1 MSSFNAIFQI
11 IENKKCP
18 LYKLDDI
25 LRLTDKALFPP
36 DNKPV
41 CLILAREMTELLFS
55 LLSQKFDD
63 TSKDLIFSCSG
74 CSGLIKFKMNQSDA
88 VSEDEASL
96 SISEIFGKRINVP
109 PKAAEGIDKL
119 PLFQAMERKNL
130 ATILSYFTYRQL
142 EPGVEIFRK
151 GEKGDD
157 VIIILSGRVAVLDGN
172 LNIATLSRG
181 EILGEMSQL
190 TSQAVSATVKTV
202 EKTEV
207 LSISGENFRKVL
219 EENPSLYLYFLRLF
233 SERLTKSNA
242 ARLQEVA
249 SAMSGTL
256 DEMPQVEL
264 FQVFHMNNK
273 TGVLTLELPKG
284 EATIAFREGGII
296 YASYAREKNQDAIYD
311 IIAENKGGRFKF
323 IAGLSVQDMQT
334 DEIGDFMKLL
344 MDGLRKV
351 DENNS
356 PAETEEDD
364 SL

>member
-1 MSSFNAIFQI
+1 
-11 IENKKCP
+11 
-18 LYKLDDI
+18 
-25 LRLTDKALFPP
+25 
-36 DNKPV
+36 
-41 CLILAREMTELLFS
+41 
-55 LLSQKFDD
+55 
-63 TSKDLIFSCSG
+63 
-74 CSGLIKFKMNQSDA
+74 
-88 VSEDEASL
+88 
-96 SISEIFGKRINVP
+96 
-109 PKAAEGIDKL
+109 
-119 PLFQAMERKNL
+119 MERKNL

-284 EATIAFREGGII
+284 KPPSPSGKVESSMPVMPGKKSGCDLRYHSREQGRSIQIHRRPFSPG
-296 YASYAREKNQDAIYD
+296 YADRRNR
-311 IIAENKGGRFKF
+311 RFYET
-323 IAGLSVQDMQT
+323 A
-334 DEIGDFMKLL
+334 
-344 MDGLRKV
+344 DGW
-351 DENNS
+351 S
-356 PAETEEDD
+356 AQG
-364 SL
+364 